1 MSVLSVRTLKK
12 PCAARAEAG
21 STLQKSVGHVSYS
34 VGLPGGDDLIRH
46 DGAYLRARG
55 EGALEN
61 GDDFGER
68 GRHLEY
74 GEGTDGVLFVNEAA
88 SLMKTP
94 DG

>member
-1 MSVLSVRTLKK
+1 MPQGLKPGRHIKKVSALRRPVSVFPEEVI
-12 PCAARAEAG
+12 
-21 STLQKSVGHVSYS
+21 
-34 VGLPGGDDLIRH
+34 IRH
-46 DGAYLRARG
+46 GGAHLRARG

-74 GEGTDGVLFVNEAA
+74 GEGTDGVFFVNEDA

-94 DG
+94 KG